1 MVFYEPVFFELER
14 LFNDPSLS
22 KQSNTLA
29 GFNGGTPGLVR
40 SFKPR

>member
-1 MVFYEPVFFELER
+1 MVFYEPISFEFEHFFA
-14 LFNDPSLS
+14 DPLLS
-22 KQSNTLA
+22 NQSNTLA